1 VKPINC
7 VKEREKML
15 DKLVSIRKRKGM
27 TQEAL
32 SRASGIHRVTIAKYE
47 TGTSSPR
54 LTNLEKLAA
63 VLGVTVSELLGEE
76 KAG

>member
-1 VKPINC
+1 
-7 VKEREKML
+7 ML
-15 DKLVSIRKRKGM
+15 DKLVTIRKRKCM

-54 LTNLEKLAA
+54 LSNLEKLAEA
-63 VLGVTVSELLGEE
+63 LGVTVSELLGEE

>member
-1 VKPINC
+1 
-7 VKEREKML
+7 ML

-54 LTNLEKLAA
+54 LSNLEKLAEA
-63 VLGVTVSELLGEE
+63 LGVTVSELLGEE

>member
-1 VKPINC
+1 
-7 VKEREKML
+7 ML
-15 DKLVSIRKRKGM
+15 EKLVPIRKRKGM

-47 TGTSSPR
+47 TGASSPR
-54 LTNLEKLAA
+54 LSNLEKLAEA
-63 VLGVTVSELLGEE
+63 LGVTVSELLGEE

>member
-1 VKPINC
+1 
-7 VKEREKML
+7 ML